1 MTRLDELKAIQKQ
14 KEQEARLAQ
23 VKAENAWAKFFV
35 EMDRL
40 VDALHE
46 VRVAL
51 EKEVDRRKW

>member
-40 VDALHE
+40 VEALHE
-46 VRVAL
+46 VRVSL